1 MIKARVT
8 KSWPFNVYVAIAVV
22 SAVFVHGSI
31 VAIVSNHDTEQV
43 SSSDT
48 SNLDNDTTNHSSL
61 PQSTPTLVEFIE
73 NDQFDSFFARTDA
86 LLQLLEDVDVET
98 LQQYWEQAKSIE
110 LSNLRT
116 EVQHLVVQRWAVIDP
131 AGALKFISNETE
143 HTQRQDLLDLVFL
156 EWSHANVDEA
166 IRFAHDLDQVGKE
179 TAVSSI
185 VRAREDLSIDRRR
198 EIARQLGCEWI
209 AIEALGA
216 AIADTVIKDP
226 ESEWAN
232 FIDEHSDR
240 LDDLSVEQRKM
251 VAYIAYYWTV
261 RDGAEVLGQMRA
273 TLPGS
278 FGLFEITEFIS
289 QQLKNTHPRLALE
302 VVSKFATQEQDIG
315 FRELGVEVIRSWTE
329 VEPDLAL
336 ETTYTIEPRSFRREL
351 QKHVL
356 EKTAESD
363 PHAMLDNM
371 DTLPQH
377 LRARAQESALL
388 EIAKDS
394 PESVVPMLSSVPDE
408 KIRKKI
414 EAAVIKHWAIK
425 DIDSLLD
432 RIGTD
437 PKWANDRDA
446 MVSHALEELA
456 DTDPS
461 LALEIAATQPVG
473 ENGEG
478 MELEVIE
485 GIALSD
491 LDLARALLPNVRA
504 GVTRTNGYSAAIW
517 RSVMADEFDLGIE
530 LFLQLCEL
538 ETNVPP
544 IAIHPLAYGAPKQLF
559 TSLDKVSSASV
570 KEEAASTLLRAHG
583 DDDLFT
589 DEQLDTLRDMIQP
602 LVVLPSRSLIDDAR
616 EALDSS
622 TRDSEK
628 D

>member
-1 MIKARVT
+1 MINARGT
-8 KSWPFNVYVAIAVV
+8 KSWLFDVSVAIAVV
-22 SAVFVHGSI
+22 MGLLVHGS
-31 VAIVSNHDTEQV
+31 VEANNSNHDQTQV
-43 SSSDT
+43 SSTDT
-48 SNLDNDTTNHSSL
+48 ANLNIDTTNQSSL
-61 PQSTPTLVEFIE
+61 ARSTTTLVEFVE
-73 NDQFDSFFARTDA
+73 NNQFESFFARTDA
-86 LLQLLEDVDVET
+86 LLQLLVDVDVET
-98 LQQYWEQAKSIE
+98 LQQYWEQTKSIE
-110 LSNLRT
+110 LSNFRT
-116 EVQHLVVQRWAVIDP
+116 EVQHLVVQRWAVLDP
-131 AGALKFISNETE
+131 TGVLKFVLKETVN
-143 HTQRQDLLDLVFL
+143 TPRQDLLDLVFL
-156 EWSHANVDEA
+156 EWSHADVDAA
-166 IRFAHDLDQVGKE
+166 IHFAHDLDQIDKAA
-179 TAVSSI
+179 AVSSI

-198 EIARQLGCEWI
+198 KIARQLGCEWI

-216 AIADTVIKDP
+216 AIGDAVIKDP

-232 FIDEHSDR
+232 FIDEHSDN

-251 VAYIAYYWTV
+251 LAYIAYYWIV
-261 RDGAEVLGQMRA
+261 RDGAEVLAQMRA
-273 TLPGS
+273 MLPRS
-278 FGLFEITEFIS
+278 FKLFEITEFVS
-289 QQLKNTHPRLALE
+289 QQLKNTQPRLALE
-302 VVSKFATQEQDIG
+302 VVSKFAIQEQDIG
-315 FRELGVEVIRSWTE
+315 FRELGVDVIRSWTE

-336 ETTYTIEPRSFRREL
+336 EATCTIEPRSFRREL

-363 PHAMLDNM
+363 PHAMLDSL
-371 DTLPQH
+371 DTLPVH
-377 LRARAQESALL
+377 LQDRAQEAALL
-388 EIAKDS
+388 EIARDS

-408 KIRKKI
+408 KIQKKI

-432 RIGTD
+432 RIETD
-437 PKWANDRDA
+437 PKWADNRDA

-461 LALEIAATQPVG
+461 LALEIAASQSVG

-602 LVVLPSRSLIDDAR
+602 LVVLPPRSLIDDAR

-628 D
+628 H